1 VSYLAHFSRNDQAD
15 LSNVSSLSPA
25 TRGVLIL
32 LLAKQEHLPRS
43 NRCMTA
49 IAPTIQIQPIES
61 IAQMKALEKLQQDVW
76 GWNDLDTT
84 PLMNFIIMKE
94 LGGTLIG
101 AFDGE
106 RVVGFAFG
114 FVGWDEGQAVFHS
127 HMLAVHPSYRE
138 HGVGLRLKLA
148 QRTAALEK
156 GFEHITWTFD
166 PLQSTN
172 AHLNFRKLGV
182 VSSKY
187 RVNFYGDQSSSPL
200 HRSIGTDRLW
210 VDWFLTSQRV
220 ANRMEARQEH
230 EIADHERV
238 ERLIQVG
245 DDGLAVSRPA
255 GNLKGRPGVIEIPEH
270 ISLLQR
276 QNPAAARA
284 WREATRAAFL
294 DAFAAGYVV
303 DDFLRIEQN
312 EQRVGGYLLA
322 RSSQ

>member
-1 VSYLAHFSRNDQAD
+1 
-15 LSNVSSLSPA
+15 
-25 TRGVLIL
+25 
-32 LLAKQEHLPRS
+32 
-43 NRCMTA
+43 MTA
-49 IAPTIQIQPIES
+49 ITPTIQIQPIES

-76 GWNDLDTT
+76 GWDDLDTT

-106 RVVGFAFG
+106 KVVGFAFG

-138 HGVGLRLKLA
+138 HGIGLRLKLA

-172 AHLNFRKLGV
+172 AHLNFHKLGV

-187 RVNFYGDQSSSPL
+187 KVNFYGDQSSSPL
-200 HRSIGTDRLW
+200 HRCIGTDRLW
-210 VDWFLTSQRV
+210 VEWFLKSQRV
-220 ANRMEARQEH
+220 ADRVQARQTQETDFDRR
-230 EIADHERV
+230 A
-238 ERLIQVG
+238 RLIQVG
-245 DDGLAVSRPA
+245 SDGLPVSSPA
-255 GNLKGRPGVIEIPEH
+255 GDLEGRPGVIEIPER
-270 ISLLQR
+270 IGLLQR
-276 QNPAAARA
+276 ENPSAARA
-284 WREATRAAFL
+284 WREATRAAFV

-303 DDFLRIEQN
+303 DDFLRIEKN
-312 EQRVGGYLLA
+312 EHRIGGGYLLA
-322 RSSQ
+322 PKSQ

>member
-1 VSYLAHFSRNDQAD
+1 MSVI
-15 LSNVSSLSPA
+15 
-25 TRGVLIL
+25 T
-32 LLAKQEHLPRS
+32 
-43 NRCMTA
+43 
-49 IAPTIQIQPIES
+49 PTIQIQPIES

-76 GWNDLDTT
+76 GWDDLDTT

-138 HGVGLRLKLA
+138 HGIGLRLKLA

-172 AHLNFRKLGV
+172 AHLNFHKLGV

-187 RVNFYGDQSSSPL
+187 KVDFYGDQSSSPL
-200 HRSIGTDRLW
+200 HRCIGTDRLW
-210 VDWFLTSQRV
+210 VDWFLKSQRV
-220 ANRMEARQEH
+220 TDRVQARQTQETDFDRL
-230 EIADHERV
+230 A
-238 ERLIQVG
+238 RLIQVG
-245 DDGLAVSRPA
+245 NDGLAVSRPA
-255 GNLKGRPGVIEIPEH
+255 VDLNGRSAVIEIPER
-270 ISLLQR
+270 IGLLQR
-276 QNPAAARA
+276 ENPAAAIA
-284 WREATRAAFL
+284 WRHATRAAFV
-294 DAFAAGYVV
+294 DAFTAGYVV
-303 DDFLRIEQN
+303 DDFLRIDQN
-312 EQRVGGYLLA
+312 GYRVGVYLLA
-322 RSSQ
+322 PG